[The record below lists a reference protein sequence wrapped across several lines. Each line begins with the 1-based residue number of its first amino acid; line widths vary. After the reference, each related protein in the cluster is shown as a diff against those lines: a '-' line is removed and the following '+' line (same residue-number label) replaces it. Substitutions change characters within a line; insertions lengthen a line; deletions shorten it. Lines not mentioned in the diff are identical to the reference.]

1 MSLTGSELVES
12 GRIRV
17 KGVCAYTRTCVCF
30 RGFFPM
36 RVSEGGSL
44 SLSQHQIS
52 ISWVLACEGRRHS
65 LICSV
70 AKD

>member
-17 KGVCAYTRTCVCF
+17 EGVCAYARMYVRVF
-30 RGFFPM
+30 QKVFPM
-36 RVSEGGSL
+36 WVNEGGSL
-44 SLSQHQIS
+44 SLSAPDINLLG
-52 ISWVLACEGRRHS
+52 LACEGRRHS